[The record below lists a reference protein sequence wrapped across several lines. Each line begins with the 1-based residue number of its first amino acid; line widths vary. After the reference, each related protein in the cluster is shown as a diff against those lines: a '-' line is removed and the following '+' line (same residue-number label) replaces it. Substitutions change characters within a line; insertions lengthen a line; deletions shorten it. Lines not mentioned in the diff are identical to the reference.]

1 MKKSFCLAFILTSLV
16 VLCLTG
22 GCKVDVETP
31 DYNLH
36 TVTFECNGGSR
47 ISPQILVHGTTAA
60 EPRRDPSKDGG
71 QFLGWYSDPQFNT
84 PFDFGTPIT
93 QDVTVYAK
101 WVYEVY
107 FVDYDGHALKSV
119 DVVHGNKVSR
129 PDKESLKSWKLHNHY
144 SDCFLESEYGIDD
157 EYKSHLNGNYCLY
170 DNLLDEWYDSFDWY
184 DYCDWYDDKT
194 WLETFDFEKP
204 ILDSEAIYAGYK
216 PWVVTF
222 ECNGGSE
229 VSPQKISGG
238 KTVSRPE
245 NPTKDGYAF
254 DGWYSDA
261 ACNSKYDFTNE
272 VWEPKT
278 LYAKW
283 HEFKIT
289 KYKELPAGTDGTAG
303 SSWTYVEFGEWPQTI
318 KAENVTV
325 DENVSIEVG
334 MFTYYKGNDGAW
346 YVKTGERAGSVVV
359 TGRDE
364 RGEPIYASEIK
375 YSDGTSLGIG
385 MQSFKYFKV
394 EPIKWRVLTDN
405 YNGKKLLLAENC
417 LMHRPRD
424 RDYSIGEEIY
434 GWLDKDF
441 LITAFVKSEQDKIA
455 ETNVDNSAR
464 SGNPDS
470 GELKR
475 FDVYVAPSDV
485 MYMSFTNTCSY
496 DNTKNKIFLLSEQE
510 VTKSEY
516 GFEEYDVFKGD
527 SKGTA
532 TSSRIR
538 MATDFVKACGG
549 GGNYRE
555 ESVGLGDAWILRS
568 ITDSTILGA
577 GHSKENTY
585 IFPVDS
591 AGCAFS
597 FSDIARRFL
606 LRRTISN
613 NEVGGI
619 VPALC
624 VEN

>member
-1 MKKSFCLAFILTSLV
+1 MKKSFCLAFVLTSLV

-47 ISPQILVHGTTAA
+47 ISPQILVNGTTAT
-60 EPRRDPSKDGG
+60 EPKDPTKHGLE
-71 QFLGWYSDPQFNT
+71 FLGWYADPQFNT
-84 PFDFGTPIT
+84 SFDFGTPIT

-101 WVYEVY
+101 WVYKVY

-303 SSWTYVEFGEWPQTI
+303 SSWTYVEFGDWPQTI

-325 DENVSIEVG
+325 DENESVEVG
-334 MFTYYKGNDGAW
+334 MFTYYKGSDGAW
-346 YVKTGERAGSVVV
+346 YVKEKERRRNG
-359 TGRDE
+359 
-364 RGEPIYASEIK
+364 PLLK
-375 YSDGTSLGIG
+375 YSDGTVVAVEG
-385 MQSFKYFKV
+385 MNSYKYFKV
-394 EPIKWRVLTDN
+394 EPIKWRVLTSD
-405 YNGKKLLLAENC
+405 YNGKKLLLAEDILSC
-417 LMHRPRD
+417 
-424 RDYSIGEEIY
+424 YC
-434 GWLDKDF
+434 WLDYNGVQLHNSGYYLSCLRAF
-441 LITAFVKSEQDKIA
+441 LNGTIVPNQSSFTTFRDKGFLQTAFPYTLKESIVTSEF
-455 ETNVDNSAR
+455 DNLER
-464 SGNPDS
+464 SSNPNFDS
-470 GELKR
+470 SWWRSRGYSVNTDNGKKEHFIDDLI
-475 FDVYVAPSDV
+475 
-485 MYMSFTNTCSY
+485 FT
-496 DNTKNKIFLLSEQE
+496 LGVQE
-510 VTKSEY
+510 VTTEEF
-516 GFEEYDVFKGD
+516 GFVDNESRQKVISDYAKTCGYDGD
-527 SKGTA
+527 
-532 TSSRIR
+532 TSRYVI
-538 MATDFVKACGG
+538 D
-549 GGNYRE
+549 YRTE
-555 ESVGLGDAWILRS
+555 FLCSWWLRS
-568 ITDSTILGA
+568 SLGSSDKSPITCYVSDSGAWSNLNPEYCTHYNLG
-577 GHSKENTY
+577 
-585 IFPVDS
+585 V
-591 AGCAFS
+591 
-597 FSDIARRFL
+597 
-606 LRRTISN
+606 
-613 NEVGGI
+613 

>member
-1 MKKSFCLAFILTSLV
+1 
-16 VLCLTG
+16 
-22 GCKVDVETP
+22 
-31 DYNLH
+31 
-36 TVTFECNGGSR
+36 
-47 ISPQILVHGTTAA
+47 
-60 EPRRDPSKDGG
+60 
-71 QFLGWYSDPQFNT
+71 
-84 PFDFGTPIT
+84 
-93 QDVTVYAK
+93 
-101 WVYEVY
+101 
-107 FVDYDGHALKSV
+107 
-119 DVVHGNKVSR
+119 
-129 PDKESLKSWKLHNHY
+129 
-144 SDCFLESEYGIDD
+144 
-157 EYKSHLNGNYCLY
+157 
-170 DNLLDEWYDSFDWY
+170 
-184 DYCDWYDDKT
+184 
-194 WLETFDFEKP
+194 
-204 ILDSEAIYAGYK
+204 
-216 PWVVTF
+216 
-222 ECNGGSE
+222 
-229 VSPQKISGG
+229 
-238 KTVSRPE
+238 
-245 NPTKDGYAF
+245 
-254 DGWYSDA
+254 
-261 ACNSKYDFTNE
+261 
-272 VWEPKT
+272 
-278 LYAKW
+278 
-283 HEFKIT
+283 
-289 KYKELPAGTDGTAG
+289 
-303 SSWTYVEFGEWPQTI
+303 
-318 KAENVTV
+318 
-325 DENVSIEVG
+325 
-334 MFTYYKGNDGAW
+334 
-346 YVKTGERAGSVVV
+346 
-359 TGRDE
+359 
-364 RGEPIYASEIK
+364 
-375 YSDGTSLGIG
+375 

-475 FDVYVAPSDV
+475 FDVYSDV